1 MSILRY
7 KKYKVKTKE
16 YRYYILVYSGILFF
30 SKIQL
35 VVYYQCCP
43 LIG

>member
-16 YRYYILVYSGILFF
+16 LTIFIYYTPGYHTLVKSN
-30 SKIQL
+30 
-35 VVYYQCCP
+35 
-43 LIG
+43 